1 MIRFQ
6 SGGRTIRRPGTEAR
20 KVAPDPADRPAPAAP
35 VQLAP
40 APSGRPASQPQA
52 PLTLSPE
59 DARARLRRGE
69 TFAALVVTGPL
80 NLAGSAWLR
89 ALPDWLRCT
98 ALNVDDCAHL
108 STLPADLHA
117 ERVSARRCPNL
128 HEVDGRLSIREGLNL
143 SGSGLRRIH
152 ADLHATRLNVAGC
165 RDLSAITGAVSVVH
179 LDVRRCAALTTLDP
193 GLHVTQTIDVAGS
206 GLRALP
212 GHIRA
217 GLRWNEVPVDARV
230 AFTPEALNGREV
242 MAVRN
247 VQRRRVLLDRLG
259 IDRFLEDVGGL
270 VLDRDHDA
278 GGERRLIR
286 VPFDNDE
293 DLVAVLVQCPSTG
306 GRYALRVPPHLRT
319 CREAVAWTAGL
330 SVTDYQPTQEA

>member
-6 SGGRTIRRPGTEAR
+6 SGGRTIRRPAGEQRPEAQR
-20 KVAPDPADRPAPAAP
+20 PSAPAPAP
-35 VQLAP
+35 TPQT
-40 APSGRPASQPQA
+40 ASSQTA
-52 PLTLSPE
+52 LTLSPE

-69 TFAALVVTGPL
+69 TFSALVVAGAL
-80 NLAGSAWLR
+80 NLSGSVWLR
-89 ALPDWLRCT
+89 ALPEWLRCT
-98 ALNVDDCAHL
+98 ALNVDDCPNL
-108 STLPADLHA
+108 SALPADLHA
-117 ERVSARRCPNL
+117 DRVSARRCPEL
-128 HEVDGRLSIREGLNL
+128 RELEGRLSIREGLNL

-152 ADLHATRLNVAGC
+152 ADLHATRLNVSGC
-165 RDLSAITGAVSVVH
+165 RELTTVQGAVSVSH
-179 LDVRRCAALTTLDP
+179 LDVRRCVGLTILDP
-193 GLHVTQTIDVAGS
+193 GLHVTQTIDVADS
-206 GLRALP
+206 GLRELP
-212 GHIRA
+212 AHIRA
-217 GLRWNEVPVDARV
+217 GLRWNDVPVDARV
-230 AFTPEALNGREV
+230 ACTPEALSGREI

-247 VQRRRVLLDRLG
+247 VQRRRVLLERIG

-270 VLDRDHDA
+270 VLDRDRDA

-330 SVTDYQPTQEA
+330 SVHDYQPTQEA